1 MGVNTPTLKKLLCAF
16 VLVVFALI
24 WSILPDAVQ
33 AQGQDKPIEEQEE
46 KPQGRTSLS
55 VAVEQVQVNITV
67 QDRNGNLIQGLRKEH
82 FKVYEEKVEQTV
94 TFFTPI
100 EAPITAVLVTE
111 YSNVIPWEWLYEAW
125 LGSHLFADQ
134 MRPEDWVA
142 VVAYDIRPE
151 ILVDFTQ
158 NKAEVYNA
166 LRRLNY
172 PAYTESKLYDAV
184 YDVLDRVED
193 VEGRVAM
200 ILVSSGLDT
209 FSQKTLDQIMDK
221 VKEGNV
227 VIYPI
232 SLGGNARVRSDFST
246 NIRMDLYQAEAV
258 LKYFAKYTG
267 GVAFFPRFVQAY
279 KGIFQ
284 TISSLLRSQYSL
296 GYVSTNTKEDG
307 KFRKIKVEV
316 IADVDGDGKPDK
328 LKVQHREGYSVK
340 KG

>member
-1 MGVNTPTLKKLLCAF
+1 MKKLLCAF

-24 WSILPDAVQ
+24 WGLLPDAVL
-33 AQGQDKPIEEQEE
+33 AQRQDKPIEEQEE

-55 VAVEQVQVNITV
+55 VAVEQVQVDITV
-67 QDRNGNLIQGLRKEH
+67 QDKNGNLIQGLRKEH

-111 YSNVIPWEWLYEAW
+111 YSKVIPWEWLYEAW
-125 LGSHLFADQ
+125 LASHLFADL
-134 MRPEDWVA
+134 MRPEDWIA
-142 VVAYDIRPE
+142 AVAYDIRPE

-166 LRRLNY
+166 LRKLNY
-172 PAYTESKLYDAV
+172 PAFRESNLYDAV
-184 YDVLDRVED
+184 YDVLERVEEL
-193 VEGRVAM
+193 EGKVAM
-200 ILVSSGLDT
+200 VLVSSGLDT
-209 FSQKTLDQIMDK
+209 FSKKNLDQILDK

-232 SLGGNARVRSDFST
+232 SLGGNARVRNTYST
-246 NIRMDLYQAEAV
+246 STHMDLIQAEAV
-258 LKYFAKYTG
+258 LKYFARYTG
-267 GVAFFPRFVQAY
+267 GVAFFPRFVQQY

-284 TISSLLRSQYSL
+284 TISALLRNQYSL
-296 GYVSTNTKEDG
+296 GYVSTNTKKDG
-307 KFRKIKVEV
+307 SFRKIKVEV
-316 IADVDGDGKPDK
+316 VADIDGDGKPDK
-328 LKVQHREGYSVK
+328 LKVQHREGYSVT

>member
-1 MGVNTPTLKKLLCAF
+1 MNTPTLKKLFGALI
-16 VLVVFALI
+16 LVVFALFWGI
-24 WSILPDAVQ
+24 FSDAVQ
-33 AQGQDKPIEEQEE
+33 AQREGKPIEEQEE
-46 KPQGRTSLS
+46 KPQGRASIS
-55 VAVEQVQVNITV
+55 VAVEQVQVDVTV
-67 QDRNGNLIQGLRKEH
+67 QDKNGNLIQGLRKEH

-111 YSNVIPWEWLYEAW
+111 YSSVIPWEWLYEAW

-166 LRRLNY
+166 LRKLNT
-172 PAYTESKLYDAV
+172 PAFRESNLYDAV
-184 YDVLDRVED
+184 YDVLDRVAD
-193 VEGRVAM
+193 VEGKVAM

-209 FSQKTLDQIMDK
+209 FSKKNLDQIMDK

-227 VIYPI
+227 VIYTI
-232 SLGGNARVRSDFST
+232 SLGGNARVRNDYGTSA
-246 NIRMDLYQAEAV
+246 RMDLYQAEAV

-284 TISSLLRSQYSL
+284 TISALLRSQYSL
-296 GYVSTNTKEDG
+296 GYVSTNTKKDG

-316 IADVDGDGKPDK
+316 VADIDGDGKPDK
-328 LKVQHREGYSVK
+328 LKVHHRQGYLVE

>member
-1 MGVNTPTLKKLLCAF
+1 MNTPTLKKLFGALI
-16 VLVVFALI
+16 LVVFALFWGI
-24 WSILPDAVQ
+24 FSDAVQ
-33 AQGQDKPIEEQEE
+33 AQREGKPIEEQEE
-46 KPQGRTSLS
+46 KPQGRASIS
-55 VAVEQVQVNITV
+55 VAVEQVQVDVTV
-67 QDRNGNLIQGLRKEH
+67 QDKNGNLIQGLRKEH

-111 YSNVIPWEWLYEAW
+111 YSSVIPWEWLYEAW

-134 MRPEDWVA
+134 MRPEDWIA

-166 LRRLNY
+166 LRKLNY
-172 PAYTESKLYDAV
+172 PAFRESNLYDAV
-184 YDVLDRVED
+184 YDVLDRVAD
-193 VEGRVAM
+193 LEGKVAM
-200 ILVSSGLDT
+200 VLVSSGLDT
-209 FSQKTLDQIMDK
+209 FSKKNLDQIMDK
-221 VKEGNV
+221 VKEANV

-232 SLGGNARVRSDFST
+232 SLGGNARIRNDYGTST
-246 NIRMDLYQAEAV
+246 RMNLYQAEAV

-267 GVAFFPRFVQAY
+267 GVAYFPRFVQEY

-284 TISSLLRSQYSL
+284 TISALLRNQYSL
-296 GYVSTNTKEDG
+296 GYVSTNTKKDG

-316 IADVDGDGKPDK
+316 VADIDGDGKPDK
-328 LKVQHREGYSVK
+328 LKVHHRQGYLVE